1 MKFREIIAWVLV
13 GVLLALLLK
22 QGCRKCPVCPEIKEI
37 KGDTT
42 YVPKQEPVKSDTGSY
57 VPDQKP
63 AKTKNVQKSQKLG
76 DGLFIDEY
84 QKYSHRPY
92 YEPLSV
98 APIPASDYF
107 PKNDTFKFYAFPGIP
122 DADYFPIG
130 KGIMPIGTGDNCPL
144 QTSTDTQ
151 RIADKGFV
159 VIQDLIRGSI
169 IKRTFSYNLSAA
181 TPAREPGG
189 NKPRA
194 RWYAGVEAIG
204 IREDWVRYAG
214 ISMGYQP
221 KKGKT
226 LITIGGGY
234 LLRQP
239 AVRVGIYT
247 QLNRNR

>member
-1 MKFREIIAWVLV
+1 MKAWQGILGWILAAVFAVLYFQKL
-13 GVLLALLLK
+13 GH
-22 QGCRKCPVCPEIKEI
+22 KCPVCPEVKQIS
-37 KGDTT
+37 GDTT
-42 YVPKQEPVKSDTGSY
+42 YVPNQQLVKPDTASY
-57 VPDQKP
+57 IPEQKP
-63 AKTKNVQKSQKLG
+63 VNNGNQKPVTTGKQKAVRSQAVTANKPDLY
-76 DGLFIDEY
+76 FTDEY
-84 QKYSHRPY
+84 HKRTEVPY
-92 YEPLSV
+92 YEPLQPPAV
-98 APIPASDYF
+98 PASDYIE
-107 PKNDTFKFYAFPGIP
+107 P
-122 DADYFPIG
+122 
-130 KGIMPIGTGDNCPL
+130 CPL

-151 RIADKGFV
+151 RIADKGYV

-181 TPAREPGG
+181 TPAQEPGG

-194 RWYAGVEAIG
+194 RWYAGIEAMG
-204 IREDWVRYAG
+204 TREDWVRYAG

-221 KKGKT
+221 KKGKS